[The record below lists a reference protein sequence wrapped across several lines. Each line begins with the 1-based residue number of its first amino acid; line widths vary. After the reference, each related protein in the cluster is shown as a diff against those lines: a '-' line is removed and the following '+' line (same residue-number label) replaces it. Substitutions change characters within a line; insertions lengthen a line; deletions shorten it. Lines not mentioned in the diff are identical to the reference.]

1 MKILK
6 NIKRIQILL
15 IILFLVTSFSSVCL
29 AKEKKEKYVKIKG
42 SLGTMIKLS
51 EDRNKMVKEYN
62 EETKA
67 YDRIKRAI
75 EDNELVIST
84 SSGDISKKYGDPTI
98 ILNNE
103 PDGLIKWV
111 YKVGVETFFD
121 SDKVYLTFD
130 ESENLIDWSIVYKK

>member
-6 NIKRIQILL
+6 NIKKIQFVL
-15 IILFLVTSFSSVCL
+15 ILFFLVISFSTVCF

-42 SLGTMIKLS
+42 ALGNMIELS
-51 EDRNKMVKEYN
+51 NDRNKMVKEYN
-62 EETKA
+62 DETKA

-75 EDNELVIST
+75 EENELKIST
-84 SSGDISKKYGDPTI
+84 SSEDISKKYGSPTI

-111 YKVGVETFFD
+111 YKAGVETFFD
-121 SDKVYLTFD
+121 SDKIYLTFD
-130 ESENLIDWSIVYKK
+130 KSSELIDWSIVYK